1 MKWLR
6 IDFGEHVDKVQVLI
20 PEFLR
25 NSKRLENFYERFYHI
40 IS

>member
-6 IDFGEHVDKVQVLI
+6 IGFGENVDKLQVLI

-25 NSKRLENFYERFYHI
+25 YSTKLENFYERFYHI